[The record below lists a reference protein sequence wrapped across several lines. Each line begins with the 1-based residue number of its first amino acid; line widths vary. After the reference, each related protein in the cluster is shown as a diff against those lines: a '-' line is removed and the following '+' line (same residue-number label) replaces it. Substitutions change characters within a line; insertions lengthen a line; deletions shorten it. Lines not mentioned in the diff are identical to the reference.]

1 MENRVFGLLVEHTE
15 FEREF
20 KKLEKRFPTLEGD
33 FTTFINA
40 QLNSF
45 HKLNIDNR
53 GIIRLSKLGF
63 DNPRIFKARKFACRA
78 LKGRGAKS
86 GIRII
91 YAFFEETDKIEFIE
105 IYFKGDK
112 NRENRDRIAQ
122 YYLV

>member
-20 KKLEKRFPTLEGD
+20 KKLKKRSPTLEGD